1 MAFLERSQ
9 RARKNKKEIGD
20 ENMIK
25 EKLSLVP
32 NKPGCYLM
40 KNEDGVIIYVGK
52 AKKLKNR
59 LSSYFRGTHTGKT
72 ARLVSEIR
80 DFEYVVVGSE
90 KESLVLELNLIKK
103 YDPKYNILLRD
114 DKRYPYI
121 ELTNE
126 DVPRLVIVRNV
137 NRRKKNQTRIFGPYP
152 NVTAARNTVNLLN
165 RIYPLRKCRIYQKK
179 PCLYYHIGQCL
190 GYCTNQVPKEQLK
203 ELEEE
208 ILKFLRGDASSVLKK
223 IETDMLE
230 ASQSLNFERAKELKE
245 LRDYIQITL
254 QKQKVE
260 INDITSR
267 DVFGYY
273 VDKGYLSMQV
283 FFIRGGKILE
293 RHSAIFPLVD
303 EVENEVSRYIA
314 TFYEKD
320 ILPPKEIMMPEI
332 PGISELESY
341 LEIPIHVPIR
351 GVKKKLVDMAC
362 KNAEIALNEKFELI
376 KRDEDRTIG
385 ANEELKEVLHLKK
398 LDRIELFDN
407 SNLFGS
413 YNVSGMVVFKN
424 GKSSKNDYRKFKIS
438 VDKNDDYG
446 TMREAIYRRYFRVLK
461 DGLERPD
468 LIIVD
473 GGVGQIHVA
482 REVLESLGMQIP
494 VVGLKKDNHH
504 ATSKLLAFDPLI
516 EIDIDKRS
524 NLFYY
529 LERMQDEV
537 HNFTIHY
544 HQQLRS
550 KGALESILDHVE
562 GIGEKRKKQLL
573 KKYHSTSKLKTLSV
587 SELEEILPHQV
598 AQNLYDFL
606 KEMDEEK

>member
-1 MAFLERSQ
+1 MAFLGRSQ

-165 RIYPLRKCRIYQKK
+165 RIYPLRKCRTYQKK

-190 GYCTNQVPKEQLK
+190 GYCTNQVPKVQLK

-424 GKSSKNDYRKFKIS
+424 GKPSKNDYRKFKIS